1 MQNWC
6 VQSFLILIIGL
17 FPLPLFSGNAFFE
30 EKKTLYHALGTFSIW
45 RYICQIELILAK
57 HFLKLYSPELE
68 KTNSFLF
75 DQMTKVR
82 RNEVHSIKSL
92 CLDCSLPGYP
102 SVNLLPEYVLT
113 V

>member
-1 MQNWC
+1 MSIGFSSESIVNEID
-6 VQSFLILIIGL
+6 SRRFSII
-17 FPLPLFSGNAFFE
+17 S
-30 EKKTLYHALGTFSIW
+30 FSIW